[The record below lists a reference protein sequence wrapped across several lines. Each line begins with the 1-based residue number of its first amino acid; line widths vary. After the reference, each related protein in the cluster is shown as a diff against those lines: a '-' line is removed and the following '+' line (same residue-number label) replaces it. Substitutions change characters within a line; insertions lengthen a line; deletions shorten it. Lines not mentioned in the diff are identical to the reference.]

1 MAKIFEIENMR
12 CARSS
17 NGSRTKIA
25 YVLYPMEFLAD
36 WIEQAASRHDVT
48 IVVITGFDWDNDMS
62 PWPAPGVPAGSPDF
76 EGNAAGF
83 LKKLQKDIIPV
94 VEADMQLA
102 SSADRTLVGVSMSGL
117 FTTWQWMVCDT
128 FGNIASLSGSFWYSG
143 FVDWMKAHVPSQKN
157 GKGLFLLGDKESQS
171 RVKAFQSV
179 AVETQQIIEL
189 LRQHDPD
196 IEFLSV
202 PGNHYANPI
211 PRLEAAFS
219 AIFAPQEPDKKL

>member
-1 MAKIFEIENMR
+1 
-12 CARSS
+12 
-17 NGSRTKIA
+17 
-25 YVLYPMEFLAD
+25 
-36 WIEQAASRHDVT
+36 
-48 IVVITGFDWDNDMS
+48 
-62 PWPAPGVPAGSPDF
+62 
-76 EGNAAGF
+76 
-83 LKKLQKDIIPV
+83 
-94 VEADMQLA
+94 MQLA

-157 GKGLFLLGDKESQS
+157 GKGFFLLGDKESQS

-179 AVETQQIIEL
+179 AVDTQQIIEL

>member
-12 CARSS
+12 CACSS

-83 LKKLQKDIIPV
+83 LKNLN
-94 VEADMQLA
+94 
-102 SSADRTLVGVSMSGL
+102 SATL
-117 FTTWQWMVCDT
+117 
-128 FGNIASLSGSFWYSG
+128 
-143 FVDWMKAHVPSQKN
+143 
-157 GKGLFLLGDKESQS
+157 
-171 RVKAFQSV
+171 
-179 AVETQQIIEL
+179 
-189 LRQHDPD
+189 
-196 IEFLSV
+196 
-202 PGNHYANPI
+202 
-211 PRLEAAFS
+211 
-219 AIFAPQEPDKKL
+219 